1 LFVYLFYFIIIY
13 TTRVVKVI
21 NNYSEQGGA
30 QYEMTAIIIEC
41 LLALMFLAAGLSLT
55 LGSKAQVEGFKKFRL
70 PQWFRVVTGLMQ
82 LIGVAALVIGFW
94 DVSWAAWAGIWFGIM
109 MLCAVAVHLRIKD
122 PFGKLLPA
130 IIVMIL
136 AVSVTLL
143 HASELIPFT

>member
-1 LFVYLFYFIIIY
+1 
-13 TTRVVKVI
+13 
-21 NNYSEQGGA
+21 
-30 QYEMTAIIIEC
+30 MTANIIDC

-70 PQWFRVVTGLMQ
+70 PQWFRVITGLMQ
-82 LIGVAALVIGFW
+82 LIGVAAIVIGFW

-122 PFGKLLPA
+122 SFRQVLPA
-130 IIVMIL
+130 IIMMIL

-143 HASELIPFT
+143 HASELIPFK